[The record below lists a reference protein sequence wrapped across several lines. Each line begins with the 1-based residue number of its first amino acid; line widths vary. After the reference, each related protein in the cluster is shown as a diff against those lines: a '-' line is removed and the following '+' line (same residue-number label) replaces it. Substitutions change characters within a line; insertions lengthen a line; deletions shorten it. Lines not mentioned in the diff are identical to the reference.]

1 MSGDRKTKRPEGYY
15 GKEQRAARAA
25 AFAERKAAAAERQ
38 AEQERDEPVSPL
50 RAQAARLLAN
60 AKERLRATHA
70 ATPVPQFESRMARLA
85 QAQKRERQRFDHL
98 VLGLPRPDPE
108 LVRPAGLSRME
119 WKVFKQDLLARG
131 MKLEPG
137 VEEAVSRREQF
148 EHGQGTPETNA
159 YKDTHHADSI
169 LQLERNGTLN
179 KEQVEHVAEISNV
192 HRSIE
197 SDVAIKVASFEAR
210 VDNSGAGAN
219 RAAEGINRVRMH
231 LAYTIWREA
240 LPAPKQA
247 ILDMIV
253 GDAIGYSVAAK
264 RYRMHARRAKRL
276 LIEAIDRWPRCVDR
290 AFEVIDRDAYG
301 AMLVGIPVTLNGNW
315 RTPVPTDEYVTLT
328 RAPAPAG
335 EPSAPEPAPMAPAL
349 PPIDPAFVDDR
360 GYIKPWAEIA
370 EIIRRRSSVE
380 PDPDVA
386 T

>member
-1 MSGDRKTKRPEGYY
+1 MSGDREKKPAGWYS
-15 GKEQRAARAA
+15 KEQRAARAA

>member
-15 GKEQRAARAA
+15 GKEQRAARAE
-25 AFAERKAAAAERQ
+25 AFAARKAAAAERQ
-38 AEQERDEPVSPL
+38 AEQQRDEPVSPL

-60 AKERLRATHA
+60 AKAGLRAQHA
-70 ATPVPQFESRMARLA
+70 VSPVPQFESRMARLA

-98 VLGLPRPDPE
+98 VLGLPRPEPE
-108 LVRPAGLSRME
+108 LVRPAGLSRLE
-119 WKVFKQDLLARG
+119 WKALKQELLARG
-131 MKLEPG
+131 MTLEPG
-137 VEEAVSRREQF
+137 VEEAVSRREKF

-253 GDAIGYSVAAK
+253 GDAVGYSVVAR
-264 RYRMHARRAKRL
+264 RYRMHARKARRL
-276 LIEAIDRWPRCVDR
+276 LLEAINRWPRCVDR
-290 AFEVIDRDAYG
+290 AFEVVDRDAYG
-301 AMLVGIPVTLNGNW
+301 AMLAGTPLTLNGSW
-315 RTPVPTDEYVTLT
+315 RTPIPEDEYVPVP

-335 EPSAPEPAPMAPAL
+335 EPPAPEPPAP
-349 PPIDPAFVDDR
+349 PPPEIDPVFIDDR
-360 GYIKPWAEIA
+360 GYLKPWADIA
-370 EIIRRRSSVE
+370 EILRTRSDDEAE
-380 PDPDVA
+380 PPAV